1 MCSIDFFPLSLL
13 SIFFFLF
20 LFLSKELCHAD
31 FFMLLITIISLCLA
45 VASAKG
51 AENTC
56 VSLAKSKT
64 CSAFSQ
70 FYIGLPGLAYDYPF
84 LINTTTIEE
93 FDERLLEYVN
103 STSDYLFPLGCL
115 SSNYNPTIPYA
126 RYSLTR
132 LCVGMIQ
139 NPGYSLP
146 CNFDNGLTPP
156 PLCQST
162 CFEWVESITHITQN
176 PRVCSDSTQR
186 NTSIASFTDQCDTW
200 EGYNGTITENCI
212 SGIANEPY
220 SCGNYLLIV
229 LYNTHP
235 LITTLIT
242 QDLVMILMQLVLIAD
257 IIAMMN
263 AVSK

>member
-1 MCSIDFFPLSLL
+1 MYTNCFYRFLPFFLLFTPTLISTRFFFPLLFSPSLTKPR
-13 SIFFFLF
+13 I
-20 LFLSKELCHAD
+20 KESSHAD
-31 FFMLLITIISLCLA
+31 FFMLLITLISIFLA
-45 VASAKG
+45 VASAKD
-51 AENTC
+51 AESTC
-56 VSLAKSKT
+56 VSLASSKT

-84 LINTTTIEE
+84 LINTTTIQE

-139 NPGYSLP
+139 NPSYSLP

-162 CFEWVESITHITQN
+162 CFEWVDSIAHITQN

-186 NTSIASFTDQCDTW
+186 NTSLASFTEQCDTW
-200 EGYNGTITENCI
+200 EGFNGTIAENCI

-220 SCGNYLLIV
+220 SCGN
-229 LYNTHP
+229 
-235 LITTLIT
+235 
-242 QDLVMILMQLVLIAD
+242 
-257 IIAMMN
+257 
-263 AVSK
+263 